1 MKVVVYTGILLL
13 AVVLI
18 CGCTTV
24 SQESGAVTAVIP
36 DITGNWTGTMK
47 AYDEDIGFNDVNGD
61 TITLMVT
68 EQQDRIFSANVIIT
82 NESGYYWSNPVA
94 GVIGRDGR
102 TVTLV
107 ERGGGSSSGIIISP
121 DEIELIFRYSG
132 EPFSIAI
139 DSLKKS

>member
-1 MKVVVYTGILLL
+1 MKVVLYAGILLL
-13 AVVLI
+13 AVILI

-24 SQESGAVTAVIP
+24 SPENAAATAVIP
-36 DITGNWTGTMK
+36 DMTGNWTGTMK
-47 AYDEDIGFNDVNGD
+47 AYDEDIGFNDVHGD
-61 TITLMVT
+61 IITLMVT
-68 EQQDRIFSANVIIT
+68 KQQDRIFSGNVILT

-102 TVTLV
+102 TLTLV
-107 ERGGGSSSGIIISP
+107 EHGGGSSSGIIISP
-121 DEIELIFRYSG
+121 DEIELIYMDGS